1 MDVAGFGTL
10 EIAGVASIATL
21 IINRLADAA
30 IARWNGKSKLDEA
43 LKVAEIGAE
52 EKALKL
58 AVDVLQRSVESCQ
71 AQHSTAEKRIQ
82 DLWERIRWLEK
93 NLIAHR
99 ARVSVLEASL
109 RVAGITVPD
118 EPRVMEDD
126 VGGVPMSIFM
136 SRQANGPR

>member
-30 IARWNGKSKLDEA
+30 IARWNGKSKVDEA

-109 RVAGITVPD
+109 RAAGITVPD

-126 VGGVPMSIFM
+126 VGGIPMSVFM